1 VFDVPEAV
9 GALEAGVLVGG
20 KLVAG
25 GQCALAA
32 RGEVGVEGVALVP
45 GLNESDWDLAVERA
59 AEAGP
64 HGAKAGVSI
73 TLATLVVTCSGSPVI
88 AQMLGVLRDWLRRRE
103 DRRITL
109 TVNRS
114 TFELSSTSASQ
125 EYIVVREWL
134 EAQRPLDQ

>member
-1 VFDVPEAV
+1 VSAAALTVCVEISEN
-9 GALEAGVLVGG
+9 GADDLRLDGLARSLLTELAG
-20 KLVAG
+20 
-25 GQCALAA
+25 
-32 RGEVGVEGVALVP
+32 RG
-45 GLNESDWDLAVERA
+45 LAVERA
-59 AEAGP
+59 TKAGP
-64 HGAKAGVSI
+64 HGAESGVSL

-88 AQMLGVLRDWLRRRE
+88 AQLLGVLRDWLRRRE
-103 DRRITL
+103 GRRITL